1 MIVDLLAMIR
11 ATGDAQLIQH
21 VEEIKKDLDATEKAL
36 ESTESS
42 LGVPLKVLE
51 QQRALQTVMAASLQY
66 CVTKLQE
73 MVAQAAALAEEK
85 TVNPEIEARLA
96 AERAKEE
103 AEMDPA
109 TLARIR
115 EKRAAKEAKKNK
127 KAGKKEKKLNVG
139 NGVQAI
145 QQEIV
150 RLCPSLWV

>member
-1 MIVDLLAMIR
+1 MVR
-11 ATGDAQLIQH
+11 ATEEAQLIQR
-21 VEEIKKDLDATEKAL
+21 VKEVRDTLCTMEKKL
-36 ESTESS
+36 EASEPS
-42 LGVPLKVLE
+42 LAVPLKVLE
-51 QQRALQTVMAASLQY
+51 QQHALQTVMAATLQY
-66 CVTKLQE
+66 CVSKLQE
-73 MVAQAAALAEEK
+73 MVTQAAAMAEEK

-145 QQEIV
+145 QQEIL
-150 RLCPSLWV
+150 RLCPSL

>member
-1 MIVDLLAMIR
+1 MVR
-11 ATGDAQLIQH
+11 ATEEAQLIQR
-21 VEEIKKDLDATEKAL
+21 VEDVRNTLCTMEKKL
-36 ESTESS
+36 EASEPS
-42 LGVPLKVLE
+42 LAVPLKVLE
-51 QQRALQTVMAASLQY
+51 QQHALQIIMAATLQY
-66 CVTKLQE
+66 CVSKLQE
-73 MVAQAAALAEEK
+73 MVAQAAAMAEEK

-127 KAGKKEKKLNVG
+127 KAGKKEKLNVG

-145 QQEIV
+145 QQEIL
-150 RLCPSLWV
+150 RLCPSL